1 MSNSSSVIQNCDKKH
16 YHALGIYWKLSFVMG
31 YHKYSI
37 IMKIMIDGN
46 ELVIDL
52 KINVSS
58 SPLLEKFF

>member
-1 MSNSSSVIQNCDKKH
+1 
-16 YHALGIYWKLSFVMG
+16 MG